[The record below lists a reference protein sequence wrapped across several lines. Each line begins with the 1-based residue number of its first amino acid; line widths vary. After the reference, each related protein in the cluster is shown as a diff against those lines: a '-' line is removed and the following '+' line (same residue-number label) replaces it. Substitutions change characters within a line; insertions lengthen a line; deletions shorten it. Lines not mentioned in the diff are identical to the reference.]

1 VDLSSA
7 TEAQLSE
14 LLRLQLVG
22 AEDISLEAGSNL
34 ATVTSI
40 GALSTSA
47 KVLHQQGPRV
57 LRGPTRVLGASSS
70 LAWRL
75 TKRGWGLNAHTALVV
90 LIAVTGG
97 VGVAGAFLGL
107 LTDLTP
113 GWFSYVSLACL
124 VLAPVIAVLAAPW
137 LLLGVGRRQ
146 VARVGPARSRD

>member
-1 VDLSSA
+1 M
-7 TEAQLSE
+7 
-14 LLRLQLVG
+14 
-22 AEDISLEAGSNL
+22 
-34 ATVTSI
+34 
-40 GALSTSA
+40 
-47 KVLHQQGPRV
+47 

-75 TKRGWGLNAHTALVV
+75 TKRGWGLDAYAALLV

-97 VGVAGAFLGL
+97 VGLGGASLGL

-124 VLAPVIAVLAAPW
+124 VLSPVIAVLAAPW

-146 VARVGPARSRD
+146 VAGRAPGQSP